1 MCIQRAT
8 IMASE
13 LSLLASGLGH
23 MSRRGPTSPR
33 PPGGPPGVADY
44 TWDLPPLGH
53 PEMASFEESFLNNT
67 RQQHPVSGGSFQQS
81 QDSLPCQVKGP
92 FTGLLAEAEPMFAYP
107 STPFR
112 TTLPDGLN
120 DPYLMGNAEALSNL
134 DYGNT
139 VNGSVSKDCT
149 SQEPY
154 HCTGSNM
161 KMSHGSV
168 QLTPPSSKHE
178 QRKQSYLQ
186 LHTESNET
194 NVGDQERMSKNY
206 QHFPNYAWSAPSHGN
221 GQNIAVTQP
230 HKSQFD
236 TQNDSQQNGT
246 VSPQYDRFDHESEWT
261 TMSRDQS
268 PRTSM
273 GTASPDTSLDGQAG
287 NASAVETGQ
296 ECGNLLSTC
305 GVHQEFVPE
314 LSFRDRRQQSTKS
327 PNEKQN
333 SDIPCKENKRPSPEK
348 LKELP
353 LSLEEEPY
361 QKGNNDTTSQGSPV
375 RTCHPLGNRHLMG
388 TREFGKQVAC
398 QQEELTHKS
407 LQPDGTQG
415 PCSDTTGRK
424 EYSCQVHDKS
434 ENTSQCTSTGTEITD
449 HITMDEDDNRLLVA
463 TGNAGRG
470 QTEDTTK
477 AGSSTMA
484 MGSGLRCV
492 GFGCSRAPVPGSI
505 YCSNR
510 CILKHAA
517 YAIQRL
523 EKSREMHANGGK
535 PTTVVSVKQE
545 IISFVVANDK
555 VKKRSSVVPDE
566 VIMQTSAAPSDDVE
580 SEKEESI
587 IPPEP
592 RRAALNSE
600 TEEGSTRNRKAQPT
614 HEGEVIP
621 SGVFYKPANDNKE
634 ARLRDTL
641 YILRKERTDS
651 RQSLAYGKKRRLA
664 PREPRDKKEMKN
676 LNSNEIEGEAQ
687 QHCNPAK
694 VAKAAAVDW
703 QIRQTVRKAFRD
715 TLLKRFKEIGGPK
728 VNMKD
733 VARLALQIEKEL
745 YAFLGHAESKYK
757 TKYRTL
763 SFNLK
768 DQKNKGLCG
777 QVLAGEVSPHTVVRM
792 SPQQMA
798 SQELAEWRARENKHM
813 IELIEKEQQQ
823 MEKRPITKTTH
834 KGLVEIGDVTSLVDM
849 QNSTLEREVDKRS
862 GRKAFL
868 QRSSA
873 PLDAAKQGTS
883 QLSDHNWKLCKVK
896 DTDEPSSKKAKPAA
910 STQQA
915 ELGKRASQHPPAS
928 ADMAHGSSPDAGPPP
943 NGEAGDAD
951 GGEAAESAA
960 ADSHKSPQVSGAS
973 PRTSSSPAP
982 TEVSHND
989 DIHDSLEVV
998 GNDDGDDGVNRDG
1011 DETTCGGGPAPSFQQ
1026 DATGGQPTRSPREE
1040 SSGLMQKIRGSRSLC
1055 DAMAEIVQ
1063 GPLVDVYVS
1072 ELPCKPLNESDC
1084 EEKWIS
1090 SPVTDTQQ
1098 LPHIRSPEK
1107 GKDAKAASLP
1117 GEIWKGFIG
1126 LPNVAKVV
1134 MKAYPVSGPTDNLT
1148 EDLPDSIQIG
1158 GRIHPQVVWDYLYK
1172 LKATPSKEA
1181 CIIRFVPAS
1190 VEERDGYQSVFSY
1203 LSGRKRYGV
1212 ISNNSHSVKDLY
1224 IIPTGAGQKFPS
1236 SLISLLGPGLN
1247 NTEAGAI
1254 VGVLVRQ
1261 KGKRQQADEQVCEGP
1276 ADCRAEQRVTKTCD
1290 AQRRAHPP
1298 NACPRCTGA
1307 SHSTDARNPKACK
1320 SCPESKCDQGGA
1332 ARKGL
1337 DNNSKAECASTGKI
1351 SPIAEPTHHGSGREP
1366 ADPQQIAR
1374 GDCQLSQQQPPTG
1387 TATASDR
1394 PQSSSFLGSEEH
1406 AQRSHSV
1413 KTSTRGCNPVQAE
1426 QTGKFNNETPI
1437 LNFKLNQKYGLAG
1450 KNVDVKSN
1458 GVPGEVFPHS
1468 AVIQHHQ
1475 DAAQIIN
1482 KQPLKGNK
1490 RAEAPREPVPVAN
1503 NPGGQVFRRLL
1514 FSTAAVSE
1522 KGHGLA
1528 STEINPTRSQTDV
1541 TSTPNA
1547 TTVRAPRDPRT
1558 RRPGAFPNVP
1568 VVDARHAAAV
1578 RGAVKENGQGNAVP
1592 RNVTEGLSVREC
1604 ADVQSC
1610 RANNDSNPLITRP
1623 PDVPRLSNAI
1633 QKRVSAPRLPLA
1645 QELMEAGR
1653 VFECEPMENICA
1665 VGTTRGDVSPPVN
1678 ARVPPPS
1685 EEALGQMKALLPTP
1699 PPHSHVPPDVM
1710 ESPPRFYSPPPRC
1723 PPGPPPFPIGLFPPL
1738 EPLPFEQPFFEY
1750 YDPRPRL
1757 PARMPFHHLAQ
1768 EFHPRWFHPF
1778 HQPRWPAVGPLFR
1791 PYSVRPPR
1799 RRFPRAIDDV

>member
-1 MCIQRAT
+1 
-8 IMASE
+8 MASE
-13 LSLLASGLGH
+13 LSLLAAGMGH
-23 MSRRGPTSPR
+23 MSSRGPTSPR

-53 PEMASFEESFLNNT
+53 PEMSSFEESFLNNT

-134 DYGNT
+134 DYGNA

-154 HCTGSNM
+154 PCAGSNI

-168 QLTPPSSKHE
+168 QLPPPSSKHE

-186 LHTESNET
+186 LHTENNET

-206 QHFPNYAWSAPSHGN
+206 QHFPHYAWSAPSHGN

-273 GTASPDTSLDGQAG
+273 GTASPDTSLDGQGG

-333 SDIPCKENKRPSPEK
+333 SDIPCIENQRPSPEK
-348 LKELP
+348 SKELP

-375 RTCHPLGNRHLMG
+375 RTCHPLGDRHLMRTG
-388 TREFGKQVAC
+388 EFGKQVAC
-398 QQEELTHKS
+398 QQEEMTHKS
-407 LQPDGTQG
+407 VQPDGTQEL
-415 PCSDTTGRK
+415 CSDRTGRK

-434 ENTSQCTSTGTEITD
+434 ENTSQCTSRETEITD
-449 HITMDEDDNRLLVA
+449 HTTMDEDDNRLLVA

-492 GFGCSRAPVPGSI
+492 GFGCIRAPVPGSI

-555 VKKRSSVVPDE
+555 VKKRSSVV
-566 VIMQTSAAPSDDVE
+566 SDDVE
-580 SEKEESI
+580 SEKGESI

-592 RRAALNSE
+592 RRAALNIE
-600 TEEGSTRNRKAQPT
+600 TDEGSTRDRKAQPT
-614 HEGEVIP
+614 HERGVIP

-641 YILRKERTDS
+641 HILREERADK
-651 RQSLAYGKKRRLA
+651 RQSLASGKKRRLA
-664 PREPRDKKEMKN
+664 PREARDKREMN
-676 LNSNEIEGEAQ
+676 NQNSNEIEGEAQ
-687 QHCNPAK
+687 QYCNPAK
-694 VAKAAAVDW
+694 VAKVAAVDW

-715 TLLKRFKEIGGPK
+715 TLLKRFKEMGGQK

-768 DQKNKGLCG
+768 DKKNKGLCG

-798 SQELAEWRARENKHM
+798 SQELAEWRARENKHTL
-813 IELIEKEQQQ
+813 ELIEREQQQ

-834 KGLVEIGDVTSLVDM
+834 KGLVEIGDATSLVDM
-849 QNSTLEREVDKRS
+849 QNSTLERDIDKRS

-868 QRSSA
+868 RRSPA
-873 PLDAAKQGTS
+873 PLDAANEGAS
-883 QLSDHNWKLCKVK
+883 QLSDHNWKFCKVK
-896 DTDEPSSKKAKPAA
+896 DTDEPSSKKAQPAA
-910 STQQA
+910 SPQQA
-915 ELGKRASQHPPAS
+915 ELGERASQHPPAS
-928 ADMAHGSSPDAGPPP
+928 VDMTHSSTPDAGPPL
-943 NGEAGDAD
+943 NREAGDTH
-951 GGEAAESAA
+951 GGEVAESAA
-960 ADSHKSPQVSGAS
+960 THSNESPRVSGAS
-973 PRTSSSPAP
+973 P
-982 TEVSHND
+982 TEVLRND
-989 DIHDSLEVV
+989 DINDSLEVIV
-998 GNDDGDDGVNRDG
+998 NDDGDDDNVNRDG
-1011 DETTCGGGPAPSFQQ
+1011 DETTCAYVSGGSAPSFQQ
-1026 DATGGQPTRSPREE
+1026 DTTGGQPTRRPMEE
-1040 SSGLMQKIRGSRSLC
+1040 SCGLIQKIRGSRSLC
-1055 DAMAEIVQ
+1055 DAMPEIAQ
-1063 GPLVDVYVS
+1063 GPLVDVHVS

-1084 EEKWIS
+1084 DEKWIS

-1098 LPHIRSPEK
+1098 LAHIRSPEK

-1236 SLISLLGPGLN
+1236 SLLSLLGPGLN

-1261 KGKRQQADEQVCEGP
+1261 KVKRQQAEEQIREGP
-1276 ADCRAEQRVTKTCD
+1276 ADCRAEQRATKTCD

-1298 NACPRCTGA
+1298 NACLKCTGA
-1307 SHSTDARNPKACK
+1307 SHSADARNPKAEQNG
-1320 SCPESKCDQGGA
+1320 PESQCDQGGA
-1332 ARKGL
+1332 ARKNS

-1351 SPIAEPTHHGSGREP
+1351 SPIAEPSHHGGGREA
-1366 ADPQQIAR
+1366 ADPQKIAR
-1374 GDCQLSQQQPPTG
+1374 GDCQLSQQRPLTG
-1387 TATASDR
+1387 TAAASDR
-1394 PQSSSFLGSEEH
+1394 PQNSSFLGSEEH
-1406 AQRSHSV
+1406 AQRGHSV
-1413 KTSTRGCNPVQAE
+1413 KTSTRGCNPVQTE

-1437 LNFKLNQKYGLAG
+1437 LNFKLNQKNGLAG
-1450 KNVDVKSN
+1450 KNVDAKSN

-1468 AVIQHHQ
+1468 AVIQHNQ
-1475 DAAQIIN
+1475 DASQIIN

-1490 RAEAPREPVPVAN
+1490 RAEVRREPVPVAN
-1503 NPGGQVFRRLL
+1503 NPGGQVYRRLL

-1541 TSTPNA
+1541 STPNA
-1547 TTVRAPRDPRT
+1547 ATARAPRDPRT
-1558 RRPGAFPNVP
+1558 RRPGAFSNVP
-1568 VVDARHAAAV
+1568 VTDARRTAAV
-1578 RGAVKENGQGNAVP
+1578 RGAVKEDGQGDAVP
-1592 RNVTEGLSVREC
+1592 RNVTEGLSVRGC

-1610 RANNDSNPLITRP
+1610 RANNDSNPLITTP
-1623 PDVPRLSNAI
+1623 PNVPHLSNAI
-1633 QKRVSAPRLPLA
+1633 QKRVSAPRLPSA
-1645 QELMEAGR
+1645 QEPTEAGR
-1653 VFECEPMENICA
+1653 VFECEPMEKICA
-1665 VGTTRGDVSPPVN
+1665 VATTRGAVSPPVN
-1678 ARVPPPS
+1678 SRVPPPS
-1685 EEALGQMKALLPTP
+1685 EEALGQTKALLPTP
-1699 PPHSHVPPDVM
+1699 PPHSHVPPDVL
-1710 ESPPRFYSPPPRC
+1710 ESPPGFCFPPPRC

-1738 EPLPFEQPFFEY
+1738 EPPPFEQPFFEY
-1750 YDPRPRL
+1750 YDPRPRF